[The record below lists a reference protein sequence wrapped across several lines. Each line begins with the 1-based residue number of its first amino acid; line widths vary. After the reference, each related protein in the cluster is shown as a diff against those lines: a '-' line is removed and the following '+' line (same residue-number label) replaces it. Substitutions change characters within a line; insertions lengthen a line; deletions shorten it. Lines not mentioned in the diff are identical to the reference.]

1 MRFGDSTTSN
11 SGVNS
16 IPLTTKGP
24 NSMNPLRAFAVVSLS
39 TACLSSLVT
48 FGPSAVRADE
58 PDSKLKVVAQAKRKV
73 GAVRATAKPKFQYK
87 SEGIEVP
94 AASADEPKVDKFGP
108 DTIRAAAK
116 YLDDGSLSWVR
127 EKSCV
132 ACHST
137 GVYLTER
144 SALTNLLGPPQ
155 AEVREQFI
163 KTMPVDVGKPEIRNG
178 SKYYG
183 VSIQAVW
190 RALGLASWDKFVTG
204 KLSEPTDKALR
215 QMLDCMADEGFI
227 MTITQ
232 VEIPYIT
239 TDFELTTQAARAIA
253 TAPGWLTSLKDKASL
268 KRIETMK
275 AYLRDHRPINDYER
289 AVKLQLATYMP
300 DVVSKQERDEAIAM
314 LRKHQK
320 SDGGWSTRNMSDL
333 MKWHVKMDPK
343 VVDMIRS
350 EPDAADPA
358 SDPFMT
364 AFAIVLLRE
373 AGVPADDPQIR
384 KGIDWLKSNQRVIGR
399 WWMKS
404 LYRDTVHY
412 STYISTAVALRAL
425 ALCGEI
431 PNLATDS
438 KAE

>member
-1 MRFGDSTTSN
+1 MRKS
-11 SGVNS
+11 VA
-16 IPLTTKGP
+16 I
-24 NSMNPLRAFAVVSLS
+24 
-39 TACLSSLVT
+39 LSSFILA
-48 FGPSAVRADE
+48 SVRFVIAEDPPK
-58 PDSKLKVVAQAKRKV
+58 PDYAKEQAPAKRKV
-73 GAVRATAKPKFQYK
+73 GAVRAVVKPKYQYK

-94 AASADEPKVDKFGP
+94 AASADEPKFEKFGP
-108 DTIRAAAK
+108 ESIQAAAK
-116 YLDDGSLSWVR
+116 YLNDGSLSWVR

-137 GVYLTER
+137 GVYMAERPVLT
-144 SALTNLLGPPQ
+144 SLLGPP
-155 AEVREQFI
+155 AVEVRDQFV
-163 KTMPVDVGKPEIRNG
+163 KSMPADVGKPEIRNG
-178 SKYYG
+178 SKYFG
-183 VSIQAVW
+183 ASIQSVW
-190 RALGLASWDKFVTG
+190 RALGLASWDKHVTG
-204 KLSEPTDKALR
+204 KLSDSTDQALR
-215 QMLDCMADEGFI
+215 QVLDCLADEGFI

-239 TDFELTTQAARAIA
+239 TDFELTVQAARAIA
-253 TAPGWLTSLKDKASL
+253 TAPGWLASVKDEATR
-268 KRIETMK
+268 KRIEKMQN
-275 AYLRDHRPINDYER
+275 YLRDHRPINDYER

-300 DVVSKQERDEAIAM
+300 DLVSKAERDEAIAM
-314 LRKHQK
+314 LRKRQK
-320 SDGGWSTRNMSDL
+320 ADGGWSTRNMSDL

-343 VVDMIRS
+343 VVDMIKG

-358 SDPFMT
+358 SDPYMT

-373 AGVPADDPQIR
+373 AGVPAADPQVR
-384 KGIDWLKSNQRVIGR
+384 RGIDWLKANQRVTGR

-431 PNLATDS
+431 PNMASET

>member
-1 MRFGDSTTSN
+1 MRIS
-11 SGVNS
+11 
-16 IPLTTKGP
+16 
-24 NSMNPLRAFAVVSLS
+24 FAIVVWSFIMAS
-39 TACLSSLVT
+39 VSCL
-48 FGPSAVRADE
+48 
-58 PDSKLKVVAQAKRKV
+58 VAEETQKSDAPKTEAPAKRKV
-73 GAVRATAKPKFQYK
+73 GAVRATVKPKYQYK

-94 AASADEPKVDKFGP
+94 AASADEPKVAAFGP

-137 GVYLTER
+137 GVYLAER
-144 SALTNLLGPPQ
+144 PALANLLGPPRV
-155 AEVREQFI
+155 EVRDQFV
-163 KTMPVDVGKPEIRNG
+163 KTMPANVGKPEIRNG
-178 SKYYG
+178 SKYFG
-183 VSIQAVW
+183 TSIQAVW
-190 RALGLASWDKFVTG
+190 RALGLANWDKFITG

-215 QMLDCMADEGFI
+215 QVLDCMADEGFI
-227 MTITQ
+227 MTIAQ

-239 TDFELTTQAARAIA
+239 TDFELTAQAARAMA
-253 TAPGWLTSLKDKASL
+253 TAPGWLESVKDEAAL

-275 AYLRDHRPINDYER
+275 GYLRDHRPINDYEQ

-300 DVVSKQERDEAIAM
+300 DLVSKPERDEAVAM

-320 SDGGWSTRNMSDL
+320 ADGGWSTRNMSDL

-350 EPDAADPA
+350 EPDAADPS

-364 AFAIVLLRE
+364 AFSIVLLRE
-373 AGVPADDPQIR
+373 AGMPADDPQIR
-384 KGIDWLKSNQRVIGR
+384 KGIAWLKGNQRIVGR

-404 LYRDTVHY
+404 LYRDTIHY

-431 PNLATDS
+431 PNLAGETN
-438 KAE
+438 AE

>member
-1 MRFGDSTTSN
+1 
-11 SGVNS
+11 
-16 IPLTTKGP
+16 
-24 NSMNPLRAFAVVSLS
+24 MNPLRSIAGICLK
-39 TACLSSLVT
+39 TACLSAIIA
-48 FGPSAVRADE
+48 FGPSSVSADQT
-58 PDSKLKVVAQAKRKV
+58 DSKAKADTQAKRKV

-94 AASADEPKVDKFGP
+94 AASADEPKVEKFGP

-116 YLDDGSLSWVR
+116 YLDYGSLSWVR

-137 GVYLTER
+137 GVYLAER
-144 SALTNLLGPPQ
+144 SALSNLLGPPQ
-155 AEVREQFI
+155 VEVRDQFVI
-163 KTMPVDVGKPEIRNG
+163 TMPADVGKPEIRNG

-183 VSIQAVW
+183 ASIQAVW

-227 MTITQ
+227 MTIAQ

-239 TDFELTTQAARAIA
+239 TDFELTAQAARAMA
-253 TAPGWLTSLKDKASL
+253 TAPGWLSSLKDEQAL
-268 KRIETMK
+268 KRIDTMK
-275 AYLRDHRPINDYER
+275 AYLREHRPINDFER
-289 AVKLQLATYMP
+289 AIKLQLASYMP
-300 DVVSKQERDEAIAM
+300 ELVSKPERDEAIAM

-320 SDGGWSTRNMSDL
+320 ADGGWSTRNMSDL

-350 EPDAADPA
+350 EPDAADPS

-384 KGIDWLKSNQRVIGR
+384 KGIDWLKANQRVVGR

-431 PNLATDS
+431 PDLKTDS

>member
-1 MRFGDSTTSN
+1 MRM
-11 SGVNS
+11 S
-16 IPLTTKGP
+16 IAL
-24 NSMNPLRAFAVVSLS
+24 
-39 TACLSSLVT
+39 LSSLILAS
-48 FGPSAVRADE
+48 FHFAVADE
-58 PDSKLKVVAQAKRKV
+58 PPKADAPKSEAPAKRKV
-73 GAVRATAKPKFQYK
+73 GAVRAVVKPAFQYK

-94 AASADEPKVDKFGP
+94 AATADEPKVEKFGP
-108 DTIRAAAK
+108 ETIRAAVK
-116 YLDDGSLSWVR
+116 YLNDGSLTWVR

-137 GVYLTER
+137 GVYLAER
-144 SALTNLLGPPQ
+144 PVLASLLGPPA
-155 AEVREQFI
+155 AEVRDQFV
-163 KTMPVDVGKPEIRNG
+163 KSMPADVGKPEIRNG
-178 SKYYG
+178 AKYYG
-183 VSIQAVW
+183 ASIQAVW
-190 RALGLASWDKFVTG
+190 RALGLATWDKYLTG

-215 QMLDCMADEGFI
+215 QVVDCMADEGFI

-239 TDFELTTQAARAIA
+239 TDFELTMQAARAMA
-253 TAPGWLTSLKDKASL
+253 TAPGWLASVKDEATL

-275 AYLRDHRPINDYER
+275 KYLREHRPINDYER

-300 DVVSKQERDEAIAM
+300 DLVSKAEREEAIAM
-314 LRKHQK
+314 LRKQQK

-333 MKWHVKMDPK
+333 MKWHVKMDQK
-343 VVDMIRS
+343 VVDMIRG

-358 SDPFMT
+358 SDPYMT
-364 AFAIVLLRE
+364 AFAIVLMRE
-373 AGVPADDPQIR
+373 AGVPAEDPQIR
-384 KGIDWLKSNQRVIGR
+384 KGIDWLKANQRVTGR

-431 PNLATDS
+431 PNLAS
-438 KAE
+438 EAKAD